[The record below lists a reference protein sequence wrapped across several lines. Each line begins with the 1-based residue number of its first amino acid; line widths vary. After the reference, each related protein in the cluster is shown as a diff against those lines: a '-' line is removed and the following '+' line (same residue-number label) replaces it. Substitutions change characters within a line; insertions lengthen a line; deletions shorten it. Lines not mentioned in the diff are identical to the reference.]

1 MKNRNRF
8 YLCITVAMI
17 IVFILFH
24 TIPLINGVIYS
35 FTNFRGFGDFDFI
48 ALRNY
53 KYLFTDSRV
62 VNSYMF
68 TFKFAIVATII
79 VNVLSLVF
87 ATALN
92 SKIKFKTT
100 LRGLYFLPNI
110 LGGLIVGYIFNY
122 IFSFIIPSLGQVIN
136 SDVFSKSM
144 LGNTSLAWIAVV
156 IVASWQAIAFNTI
169 IYISGLKTIPDDVYE
184 ASSIDGASKWQQF
197 KSITF
202 PLIAPFFTINIVL
215 CMKNFLMIFDQIMS
229 LTGGGPAQS
238 TESISML
245 IYNAGFG
252 GNQFGY
258 QSANSVMYFIVIVA
272 ISIFQVKILEKRE
285 VQL

>member
-35 FTNFRGFGDFDFI
+35 FTNFRGFGDFHFI